1 MNCSAESRLKGCDIS
16 LSFPS
21 VGATENIMLAAATAQ
36 GTTVISNAAQEPEII
51 DLADFLNKCGAKIQD
66 AGKSTIIIEGVE
78 QLSGAE
84 HTVIPDRI
92 VATTYLCCAAATGG
106 EIILTQAD
114 PEAISS
120 VLPVM
125 REMGCKILTSDHSIY
140 LKGKPRLKGA
150 KTIRTLPYPGFPTDA
165 QALLMAL
172 AARADGTTVFVENIF
187 ENRFKHAGELC
198 RMGADIKIEGKV
210 AVVQGVKQLYGASVR
225 ATDLRGGAAMI
236 IAGLAAQGDTTI
248 EDVYHIERGYEN
260 ICENLG
266 KLGANIEGLY

>member
-1 MNCSAESRLKGCDIS
+1 
-16 LSFPS
+16 
-21 VGATENIMLAAATAQ
+21 MLC
-36 GTTVISNAAQEPEII
+36 GT
-51 DLADFLNKCGAKIQD
+51 
-66 AGKSTIIIEGVE
+66 
-78 QLSGAE
+78 
-84 HTVIPDRI
+84 
-92 VATTYLCCAAATGG
+92 ATGG

-114 PEAISS
+114 PEAVSS

-210 AVVQGVKQLYGASVR
+210 AVVQGVKQLYGAFGTRYRFTRRSSY
-225 ATDLRGGAAMI
+225 DYRGFSRTGRYNYRRC
-236 IAGLAAQGDTTI
+236 LS
-248 EDVYHIERGYEN
+248 H
-260 ICENLG
+260 
-266 KLGANIEGLY
+266 